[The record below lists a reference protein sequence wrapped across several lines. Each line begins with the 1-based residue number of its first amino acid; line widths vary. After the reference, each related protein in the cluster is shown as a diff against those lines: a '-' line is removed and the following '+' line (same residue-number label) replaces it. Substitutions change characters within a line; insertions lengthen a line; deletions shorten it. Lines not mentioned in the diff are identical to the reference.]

1 MRKTLLL
8 FSLFLVTLVAWG
20 KPVDRN
26 AALKQANAFLSSKGI
41 PVRHSLNMA
50 YAQPGKAAE
59 AHSLY
64 YVFNVGNDKGFVI
77 VAGDDAVTPILAYAD
92 RGDFSER
99 EMAPAAKA
107 MLESYAQQIEMIQQ
121 NPSL

>member
-50 YAQPGKAAE
+50 YAQPGKTAE

-64 YVFNVGNDKGFVI
+64 YVFNVGNDTMPT
-77 VAGDDAVTPILAYAD
+77 AVTSPSGRWLPPP
-92 RGDFSER
+92 R
-99 EMAPAAKA
+99 PCWKA
-107 MLESYAQQIEMIQQ
+107 M
-121 NPSL
+121 PSR